1 MILLFPQKLH
11 NVLGEGKYESIISWQ
26 CHGRAFKVHKRE
38 EFVKTVL
45 PLFAK
50 SGKTFASF
58 ARQLNYYGF
67 KRCDIPGPDKGSYYH
82 SYFLRDRFDLCRD
95 YMSRKQTVVDKKQKK
110 LTKNDTESS
119 STTTTS
125 GIHPKAAAKGEVGNA
140 SLIFPLAPTAT
151 NPVSISKP
159 FHEVGNYYHRSQWNI
174 AHGKYPKSH
183 ASAADHQNKVSRH
196 LCPPAPTPYSQLPY
210 HERKSNLSLPSLE
223 RECDYDVYLNQHPQG
238 RYPHQYPNSYSY
250 HYDPTSSKGITNP
263 YTSSNLQTRYQQE
276 LSKGFVST
284 NNDHYYKEQRQDY
297 HEEQMKKSQIE
308 AQIPNHKTMMR
319 IPPTLKNKN
328 EKDINYEY
336 DHQKYATNNIST
348 RSTVSPQNDV
358 SEGDSIQHERR
369 DERNF
374 SDHFHATDIRLETI
388 QRQDSDVNSTYTPRA
403 SDSRASRFW
412 HWHSSGR
419 QVSYD
424 AVNDLV
430 VGEKGN
436 EEHPSIAPVPDRY
449 IIQALYN
456 NEGLNASASEED
468 LMQMSFSFP

>member
-11 NVLGEGKYESIISWQ
+11 NVLDEGKYESIISWQ

-95 YMSRKQTVVDKKQKK
+95 YMSRKQTVVDKKQQ
-110 LTKNDTESS
+110 LTKKNDTEN

-125 GIHPKAAAKGEVGNA
+125 GLHDDAKAAKGEVGNVSK
-140 SLIFPLAPTAT
+140 SLLAPTAT

-174 AHGKYPKSH
+174 TNGKYPKSH

-196 LCPPAPTPYSQLPY
+196 LCPPAPTPYSQFPY
-210 HERKSNLSLPSLE
+210 HERKSNLSLPPLE
-223 RECDYDVYLNQHPQG
+223 REYHNDVYHERKSDLSLPPLEREYHNDVYLNQRPQG
-238 RYPHQYPNSYSY
+238 RYPYQYPNAYSY
-250 HYDPTSSKGITNP
+250 HYDPTSITK
-263 YTSSNLQTRYQQE
+263 Y
-276 LSKGFVST
+276 
-284 NNDHYYKEQRQDY
+284 
-297 HEEQMKKSQIE
+297 
-308 AQIPNHKTMMR
+308 
-319 IPPTLKNKN
+319 

-336 DHQKYATNNIST
+336 DQQKYATKNMST
-348 RSTVSPQNDV
+348 RSTVSPQYDV
-358 SEGDSIQHERR
+358 FEGDSIQLERR

-374 SDHFHATDIRLETI
+374 PDHFHTTDIRLETI
-388 QRQDSDVNSTYTPRA
+388 QRQDSDVNSTYTPKA
-403 SDSRASRFW
+403 SGSRASRFW
-412 HWHSSGR
+412 NWHSSGR
-419 QVSYD
+419 QVS

-430 VGEKGN
+430 VGEKEN
-436 EEHPSIAPVPDRY
+436 EEYPSIDPVPDRY

-456 NEGLNASASEED
+456 DDGLNASASEED